1 MKSGILRNMLIYGLG
16 ALFLKGISFF
26 LIPLY
31 TRMLLPQDYGNLELL
46 NTFTSILEIICS
58 IGLFN
63 FLYMDFFHKDAEGKK
78 QLINSLLSVYLVLSS
93 LLFVITAI
101 LLWFFHASILGSL
114 PLYLIYFGVLTTYLG
129 FFQAI
134 YILVLKLTERAK
146 TVSLLQV
153 SVGLIVMSLNIWF
166 VYYLQIGIAGI
177 IWANLISMLISLL
190 IIARS
195 VRFQFNNFI
204 FTWNPEQI
212 KYTLKLSLPFVPG
225 ALSYWLLNSANRWI
239 LLHYGTLADVG
250 LFSLAIKFTSIFDPL
265 IIQPFLNA
273 NNPRTL
279 KQFSEGNF
287 TQKFRYLYPGVI
299 LFFLTMSFIIQQ
311 LAKWMIDP
319 AYAGSLPLIPVMI
332 TGVSLSVLAQVT
344 ALLLLFRKKVGQT
357 FTSIVAGS
365 IVSVS
370 ASFILVP
377 VYGSMGA
384 AIGTILGNLCWFT
397 FIYIF
402 YIREKNKIQSPV
414 L

>member
-1 MKSGILRNMLIYGLG
+1 MTQFHTLEKSDQTKNEIRHPPEHADLWSGCSFPQRNFIFSDS
-16 ALFLKGISFF
+16 ALYPNVVAS
-26 LIPLY
+26 
-31 TRMLLPQDYGNLELL
+31 DYGNLELL

-114 PLYLIYFGVLTTYLG
+114 PLYLIYFGVFTTYLG

-153 SVGLIVMSLNIWF
+153 SVGLISMSLNIWF

-195 VRFQFNNFI
+195 VRSQFNNFS

-344 ALLLLFRKKVGQT
+344 ALLLLFRKKSGKHLQ
-357 FTSIVAGS
+357 A
-365 IVSVS
+365 
-370 ASFILVP
+370 L
-377 VYGSMGA
+377 
-384 AIGTILGNLCWFT
+384 
-397 FIYIF
+397 
-402 YIREKNKIQSPV
+402 SPV
-414 L
+414 V